1 MGVHPAHLSDIRMI
15 RVLGRDTDAAVIGSS
30 TGGHLPSSSSS
41 WPSLW
46 WAMMARQAHTH
57 VVRQRGQV
65 GGFVQAVARPDRQ
78 SWDVARLCC
87 KAVDQGLWTAACQDL
102 LDHASFCAARRGAV
116 RTFVRIASDSQHIG
130 LLTASHYR
138 PYATEL
144 SFYGSLNTLVGI
156 TLPTEIE
163 IRPRLPRDA
172 WDIFSLYSA
181 VTPAL
186 VRHAEGRSLKEW
198 LGSPRPTLPALRR
211 FQAVREL
218 VYGEPGMLGA
228 WIRWTPLRKP
238 KAQWLEILARP
249 DAVAHLPQLL
259 RYAVDHCG
267 LDPNCTTICRTREYD
282 GRISATLELAGFE
295 PCARET
301 LLVRHTVARVTE
313 RQLLVAALRAQGLG
327 IDLSQYRRGVE
338 AAHQRLVSSGGVGI
352 HPYDRNDRE
361 SYY

>member
-1 MGVHPAHLSDIRMI
+1 
-15 RVLGRDTDAAVIGSS
+15 VLGRDADAVVIDFSI
-30 TGGHLPSSSSS
+30 GGRLPSSSSF
-41 WPSLW
+41 WPFIW
-46 WAMMARQAHTH
+46 RAMMTRQAHTH
-57 VVRQRGQV
+57 VVRQGGQV
-65 GGFVQAVARPDRQ
+65 GGFVQAVARPGRQ
-78 SWDVARLCC
+78 SWDIKRLCC
-87 KAVDQGLWTAACQDL
+87 KAVDQGLWAAACQDL
-102 LDHASFCAARRGAV
+102 LDQASLCAAQHGAL
-116 RTFVRIASDSQHIG
+116 RTFVRMASDSEHIA
-130 LLTASHYR
+130 LLTTSHYR
-138 PYATEL
+138 PYATEITL
-144 SFYGSLNTLVGI
+144 YGTLDVVIGAS
-156 TLPTEIE
+156 LPTEIG

-198 LGSPRPTLPALRR
+198 LGSSQPALPALRR

-228 WIRWTPLRKP
+228 WIRWTPLHKP

-249 DAVAHLPQLL
+249 DAVAHLPQVL
-259 RYAVDHCG
+259 RYAVDHFG

-282 GRISATLELAGFE
+282 GRISATLESAGFE

-352 HPYDRNDRE
+352 HPYDRNDRA